1 MQTHKRRKNMK
12 NKTLFWLTSLCAIS
26 LLTSAC
32 TMCPTQTHKSHGY
45 HEQHNKDKT
54 HKKHNKKIH
63 NGSPIIFQQ
72 TYSGSDIKKVSA
84 NMSTKSNSG
93 GMAEMGTIWFNET
106 PDGLKMVVDLIYLR
120 PNTIYTA
127 QVYQCG
133 ACNDNT
139 CCAVEAM
146 SIDLPQLS
154 VNNSG
159 DRLQQTY
166 IVRGL
171 TATQLNNAKLV
182 LTRDGGYQ
190 AAWGTLKQ

>member
-1 MQTHKRRKNMK
+1 MK
-12 NKTLFWLTSLCAIS
+12 NKTLFLIASLSGVI

-32 TMCPTQTHKSHGY
+32 TSTCPTQTHEHGAY
-45 HEQHNKDKT
+45 NEQHNKDKM
-54 HKKHNKKIH
+54 HKRHNKKMH
-63 NGSPIIFQQ
+63 DNKQPMVFQQ
-72 TYSGSDIKKVSA
+72 TYSGSDIKQVKA
-84 NMSTKSNSG
+84 NMATRSSQG
-93 GMAEMGTIWFNET
+93 GEAEMGTIWFAET
-106 PDGLKMVVDLIYLR
+106 NDGLKMTADLMYLR

-127 QVYQCG
+127 QIYQCG

-146 SIDLPQLS
+146 SVDLPALS
-154 VNNSG
+154 VNSAG
-159 DRLQQTY
+159 DRLQQSY

-171 TATQLNNAKLV
+171 TATQLNNAKLI

>member
-1 MQTHKRRKNMK
+1 MK
-12 NKTLFWLTSLCAIS
+12 NKSLFLLTSLCGIT

-32 TMCPTQTHKSHGY
+32 TMCPTQTHDRGMH
-45 HEQHNKDKT
+45 HEQYKKDKM
-54 HKKHNKKIH
+54 HKKHDQKIH
-63 NGSPIIFQQ
+63 STEPIIFQQ
-72 TYSGSDIKKVSA
+72 TYTGSDVKNVRA
-84 NMSTKSNSG
+84 NMETRSNSG
-93 GMAEMGTIWFNET
+93 GTANMGTVKFKET
-106 PDGLKMVVDLIYLR
+106 NDGLKMMVDLVYLR
-120 PNTIYTA
+120 PNTIYSA

-146 SIDLPQLS
+146 AIDLPKLS
-154 VNNSG
+154 VSNSG

-166 IVRGL
+166 IIRGL
-171 TATQLNNAKLV
+171 TAAQLNNAKLI

>member
-1 MQTHKRRKNMK
+1 MK
-12 NKTLFWLTSLCAIS
+12 NKTLFLIASLCGIS

-32 TMCPTQTHKSHGY
+32 TMCPTQTHDQGMH
-45 HEQHNKDKT
+45 HKDKKH
-54 HKKHNKKIH
+54 HKMHDAN
-63 NGSPIIFQQ
+63 PVIFQQ
-72 TYSGSDIKKVSA
+72 KYSGSDVKKVKA
-84 NMSTKSNSG
+84 NMATRSNQG
-93 GMAEMGTIWFNET
+93 GEAEMGTILFKET
-106 PDGLKMVVDLIYLR
+106 NDGLKMKVDLVYLR

-127 QVYQCG
+127 KVYQCG
-133 ACNDNT
+133 TCNDNN

-154 VNNSG
+154 VSNSG
-159 DRLQQTY
+159 DRLQQSY

-171 TATQLNNAKLV
+171 TATQLNNAKLI

>member
-1 MQTHKRRKNMK
+1 MK
-12 NKTLFWLTSLCAIS
+12 SKSLLLLTSVCSLG

-32 TMCPTQTHKSHGY
+32 TTCPTHNPSHHGY
-45 HEQHNKDKT
+45 HEQHQKKQ
-54 HKKHNKKIH
+54 HKKHDKKMH
-63 NGSPIIFQQ
+63 DNQPIMFHQ
-72 TYSGSDIKKVSA
+72 TYSGSDVKKVSA
-84 NMSTKSNSG
+84 NMSTRSSNG
-93 GMAEMGTIWFNET
+93 GTAEMGTIWFNET
-106 PDGLKMVVDLIYLR
+106 PDGLKMLVDLIYLR

-127 QVYQCG
+127 QIYQCG

-166 IVRGL
+166 IIRGL
-171 TATQLNNAKLV
+171 TATQLNNAKLI

>member
-1 MQTHKRRKNMK
+1 MK
-12 NKTLFWLTSLCAIS
+12 HKTLFLLTSLCSIT

-32 TMCPTQTHKSHGY
+32 TTCPTQTHTPVVH
-45 HEQHNKDKT
+45 HDQQHKA
-54 HKKHNKKIH
+54 HKKHKQH
-63 NGSPIIFQQ
+63 QGPIVFQQ
-72 TYSGSDIKKVSA
+72 NYGASDVHSVSTR
-84 NMSTKSNSG
+84 METRSSG
-93 GMAEMGTIWFNET
+93 GGTADMGTIKFKET
-106 PDGLKMVVDLIYLR
+106 NDGLKMMVDLVYLR

-146 SIDLPQLS
+146 SVDLPQLS

-166 IVRGL
+166 IIRGL

-182 LTRDGGYQ
+182 LTRDGGYK

>member
-1 MQTHKRRKNMK
+1 MK
-12 NKTLFWLTSLCAIS
+12 HKTLFLLASLCGVT

-32 TMCPTQTHKSHGY
+32 TTCPTNTRDHGMY
-45 HEQHNKDKT
+45 HEQYKKDKM
-54 HKKHNKKIH
+54 HKKHNKKMH
-63 NGSPIIFQQ
+63 SDAPIVFQQ
-72 TYSGSDIKKVSA
+72 TYSRNDVKKVSA
-84 NMSTKSNSG
+84 NMSTRSNAG
-93 GMAEMGTIWFNET
+93 GTAEMGTIWFKET
-106 PDGLKMVVDLIYLR
+106 NDGLKMNVDLIYLR

-146 SIDLPQLS
+146 SIDLPKLS
-154 VNNSG
+154 VSNSG

-171 TATQLNNAKLV
+171 TAAQLNNSKLV